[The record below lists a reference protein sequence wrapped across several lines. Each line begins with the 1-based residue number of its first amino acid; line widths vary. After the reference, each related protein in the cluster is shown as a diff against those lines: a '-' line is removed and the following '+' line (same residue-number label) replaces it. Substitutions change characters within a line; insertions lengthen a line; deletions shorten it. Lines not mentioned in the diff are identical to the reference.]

1 MSELL
6 PANSTRLER
15 NLATVGAAIERI
27 PVPLRDL
34 FNPDRCPLAYLP
46 FLAWAMSVDRWSAD
60 WPEAT
65 KRAVIKSAF
74 FIHQRKGTIGALR
87 RVVEPL
93 GFLLRVTEWW
103 QTVPEGEPGTFR
115 LDIGVREQGITDE
128 MYDELVRLIDDAKPL
143 TRHLTGLAINLE
155 VKGTANVAV
164 AAFLGDE
171 TTVYAYSP
179 GPVEVELAAGFYARL
194 HLVDTLTVNPNT
206 SPN

>member
-34 FNPDRCPLAYLP
+34 FNPDRCPVDYLP
-46 FLAWAMSVDRWSAD
+46 FLAWALSVDRWSPE

-65 KRAVIKSAF
+65 KRAVIKASF

-103 QTVPEGEPGTFR
+103 QMVPEGEPGTFR
-115 LDIGVREQGITDE
+115 LDIGVTDQGITDE
-128 MYDELVRLIDDAKPL
+128 MYEELSRLINDAKPVS
-143 TRHLTGLAINLE
+143 RHLTGLAINME
-155 VKGTANVAV
+155 VRGTANIGV

-171 TTVYAYSP
+171 TTVYSYAP
-179 GPVEVELAAGFYARL
+179 GPIEVPLAAGFYACV
-194 HLVDTLTVNPNT
+194 HLIDTMAINPRTN
-206 SPN
+206 